1 MVTNKIYNEDCLE
14 TMQRMNDNFVDVTVT
29 SPPYN
34 IGKGRKNGKRK
45 NILSYDTYDDNL
57 SKENYYKVCTTWIKE
72 MLRVTKYHVF
82 FNIQEL
88 RGNKGII
95 KKIYENFSEQIKDV
109 FIWAKTNPPSNINDN
124 GVSKGY
130 EYIFCF
136 SKDEPQKSTFN
147 YANFSNYNGDYVK
160 NIIIKPVNVDKQVL
174 KETKQHNFA
183 FPLWLPK
190 YFINYFSKE
199 NDLIYD
205 PFMGVGTTATASVI
219 LKRNYIG
226 SEISKKYVDV
236 ANKRILKY
244 KNQTTLF

>member
-95 KKIYENFSEQIKDV
+95 KKIYENFSEQIKDI
-109 FIWAKTNPPSNINDN
+109 FIWAKTNPPSSINDN

-199 NDLIYD
+199 NALIYD

-236 ANKRILKY
+236 ANKRIDKY
-244 KNQTTLF
+244 KNQTSLF

>member
-57 SKENYYKVCTTWIKE
+57 SKENYYKVCITWIKE

-88 RGNKGII
+88 KGNKGIV
-95 KKIYENFSEQIKDV
+95 KTIYENFSEQIKDV
-109 FIWAKTNPPSNINDN
+109 FIWAKTNPPSAINDN
-124 GVSKGY
+124 GVSRGY

-147 YANFSNYNGDYVK
+147 YANFSNYDGDYIK

-205 PFMGVGTTATASVI
+205 PFIGVGTTATASVI

-244 KNQTTLF
+244 KNQTSLF